1 MAFRELVFTV
11 SEDLAEDLGDALME
25 LGALSISVSD
35 AAADTESE
43 KPLYGEPGL
52 TPDRQAWEQSQVIA
66 LFDEQ
71 GLSAAEISLALTEE
85 GFQINAPSERS
96 VEEQDW
102 VRLTQSQFE
111 PIQVGQRLWVV
122 PSWHD
127 APKDPNAV
135 CLAVD
140 PGLAFGTGSHPTTK
154 LCMQWLEEH
163 PDLASKTLLDYGC
176 GSGILA
182 IAAKRLGCGD
192 ALGIDIDPQAVI
204 SAKDNAERNEVM
216 VDFRLPEEDSAHSQ
230 HDVVVANILANPL
243 QVLAPALCQ
252 RIAPNGHIVLSGI
265 LERQA
270 QDVIATYQPWIQLH
284 VWRECDGW
292 VCLAG
297 QLTSDETSLAS
308 DTQKKTVKPGPDSPK
323 SFDSTDLANSADSSK
338 KNRFLT
344 SFAWISLALL
354 MVVIVLQLL
363 HLGRHAIALQITKAP
378 TGIQEPLFKAFKS
391 IDTSLCKQFACQDMP
406 LRDFSAWAIE
416 LANLKI
422 NPGNNQNASN
432 QTATGILELQ
442 IRNKLPLSITWPH
455 VMLSITDANDAVIS
469 EKLLSPQD
477 WLPEDVVKVTP
488 KGSQALQEVS
498 SNIFLSLPQQAAG
511 FRVRLLYVD
520 DKPTEAP
527 PQ

>member
-35 AAADTESE
+35 AAADTDSE

-71 GLSAAEISLALTEE
+71 GLSAEEISSALTEA
-85 GFQINAPSERS
+85 GFQINTPSERS

-127 APKDPNAV
+127 APEDPNAV

-163 PDLASKTLLDYGC
+163 ADLASKTLLDYGC

-192 ALGIDIDPQAVI
+192 ALGVDIDPQAVI
-204 SAKDNAERNEVM
+204 SAKDNAVRNEVT
-216 VDFRLPEEDSAHSQ
+216 VDFRLPEEDSTHSQ

-270 QDVIATYQPWIQLH
+270 QEVIDTYQPWIKLH

-292 VCLAG
+292 VCLTG
-297 QLTSDETSLAS
+297 QLTSDDTDQISS
-308 DTQKKTVKPGPDSPK
+308 DAQKKTVKISP
-323 SFDSTDLANSADSSK
+323 NSSK
-338 KNRFLT
+338 SLKNKKSLT
-344 SFAWISLALL
+344 SIGWISLVVL

-363 HLGRHAIALQITKAP
+363 HLGRHAIALQLTKAP
-378 TGIQEPLFKAFKS
+378 AGIQEPLFRAFKS
-391 IDTSLCKQFACQDMP
+391 LDSLLCKQFSCQEMP

-422 NPGNNQNASN
+422 NAGNNQNANN
-432 QTATGILELQ
+432 QTTTGILELQ
-442 IRNKLPLSITWPH
+442 VRNKLPLLITWPH
-455 VMLSITDANDAVIS
+455 VLLSITDANDAVIS
-469 EKLLSPQD
+469 EKLLGPKD
-477 WLPEDVVKVTP
+477 WLPADDSKITP
-488 KGSQALQEVS
+488 VGSQALQEVA
-498 SNIFLSLPQQAAG
+498 SNIFLSLPYQAAG

-520 DKPTEAP
+520 DKPTDTSSE
-527 PQ
+527 

>member
-71 GLSAAEISLALTEE
+71 GLSAAEISSTLTEA
-85 GFQINAPSERS
+85 GFQINAPQERS

-127 APKDPNAV
+127 APNDPNAV

-192 ALGIDIDPQAVI
+192 ALGVDIDPQAVI
-204 SAKDNAERNEVM
+204 SAKDNAERNEVT
-216 VDFRLPEEDSAHSQ
+216 VDFRLPEEDSTHSQ

-270 QDVIATYQPWIQLH
+270 QEVIASYEPWIQLH

-292 VCLAG
+292 VCLTG
-297 QLTSDETSLAS
+297 QLTSDQTCQAS
-308 DTQKKTVKPGPDSPK
+308 NTQKKTAKTSENLSK
-323 SFDSTDLANSADSSK
+323 SANSSK
-338 KNRFLT
+338 KNQFLT
-344 SFAWISLALL
+344 SFGWISLAVL

-363 HLGRHAIALQITKAP
+363 HLGRHAIALKITKAP
-378 TGIQEPLFKAFKS
+378 AAIQEPLFKVFKS
-391 IDTSLCKQFACQDMP
+391 IDASLCKQFACQDIP

-422 NPGNNQNASN
+422 NPGNNQ
-432 QTATGILELQ
+432 TTTGILELQ
-442 IRNKLPLSITWPH
+442 IRNKLPLLITWPH
-455 VMLSITDANDAVIS
+455 VLLTITDANDAVIA
-469 EKLLSPQD
+469 EKILSPKD
-477 WLPEDVVKVTP
+477 WLPEDDAKVTS

-520 DKPTEAP
+520 DKPTETSSE
-527 PQ
+527 

>member
-66 LFDEQ
+66 LFDEH
-71 GLSAAEISLALTEE
+71 GLSAEEISLALTEA
-85 GFQINAPSERS
+85 GFQINTPSERS

-163 PDLASKTLLDYGC
+163 PDLANKTLLDYGC

-192 ALGIDIDPQAVI
+192 ALGVDIDPQAVI
-204 SAKDNAERNEVM
+204 SAKDNAKRNEVT
-216 VDFRLPEEDSAHSQ
+216 VDFRLPEEDNSQSQ

-270 QDVIATYQPWIQLH
+270 QEVIATYQPWIKLH

-292 VCLAG
+292 VCLTG
-297 QLTSDETSLAS
+297 QLMSGGIDPTSS
-308 DTQKKTVKPGPDSPK
+308 DIQKKTIKTSPVPVKS
-323 SFDSTDLANSADSSK
+323 SHSSK
-338 KNRFLT
+338 KNKTLN
-344 SFAWISLALL
+344 SIGWISLVILIVA
-354 MVVIVLQLL
+354 IVLQFF
-363 HLGRHAIALQITKAP
+363 HLGRHAIALQLTKTPA
-378 TGIQEPLFKAFKS
+378 GIQEPLFKAFKS
-391 IDTSLCKQFACQDMP
+391 LDSLLCQQFSCQDTP

-422 NPGNNQNASN
+422 NAGNNQN
-432 QTATGILELQ
+432 ATGILELQ
-442 IRNKLPLSITWPH
+442 IRNKLPLMITWPH
-455 VMLSITDANDAVIS
+455 VLLSVTDANDAVIS
-469 EKLLSPQD
+469 EKLLGPKD
-477 WLPEDVVKVTP
+477 WLPVDDVKIIAT
-488 KGSQALQEVS
+488 GSQALQEVS
-498 SNIFLSLPQQAAG
+498 SNVFLSLPQQAAG

-520 DKPTEAP
+520 DKRIDTLSE
-527 PQ
+527 

>member
-35 AAADTESE
+35 AAADTDSE

-52 TPDRQAWEQSQVIA
+52 IPDRQAWEQSQVIA

-71 GLSAAEISLALTEE
+71 GLSAEEISLALTEA
-85 GFQINAPSERS
+85 GFQINPPLSRS

-192 ALGIDIDPQAVI
+192 ALGVDIDPQAVI
-204 SAKDNAERNEVM
+204 SAKDNAVRNEVT
-216 VDFRLPEEDSAHSQ
+216 VEFRLPEEDLVHSQ

-270 QDVIATYQPWIQLH
+270 QEVIDTYQPWIKLH

-292 VCLAG
+292 VCLTG
-297 QLTSDETSLAS
+297 QLMSNDIDQNSS
-308 DTQKKTVKPGPDSPK
+308 DTQKKTIK
-323 SFDSTDLANSADSSK
+323 TSATSAEPLK
-338 KNRFLT
+338 KNKSLT
-344 SFAWISLALL
+344 SLGWISLVVL
-354 MVVIVLQLL
+354 MVVIVLQLF
-363 HLGRHAIALQITKAP
+363 HLGRHAIALQLTKTPA
-378 TGIQEPLFKAFKS
+378 GIQEPLFKAFKS
-391 IDTSLCKQFACQDMP
+391 LDSLLCKQFSCQEMP

-422 NPGNNQNASN
+422 NAGNNQNATN
-432 QTATGILELQ
+432 QTTTGILELQ
-442 IRNKLPLSITWPH
+442 IRNKLPLLITWPH
-455 VMLSITDANDAVIS
+455 VLLSITDANDAVIS
-469 EKLLSPQD
+469 EKLLAPKD
-477 WLPEDVVKVTP
+477 WLPADDAKITLR
-488 KGSQALQEVS
+488 GSQALQEVA
-498 SNIFLSLPQQAAG
+498 SNIFLSLPHQAAG

-520 DKPTEAP
+520 DKPNDTSSE
-527 PQ
+527 

>member
-35 AAADTESE
+35 AAADTDSE

-52 TPDRQAWEQSQVIA
+52 IPDRQAWEQSQVIA
-66 LFDEQ
+66 LFDAQ
-71 GLSAAEISLALTEE
+71 GLSAAEISLALTEA

-163 PDLASKTLLDYGC
+163 SDLASKTLLDYGC

-192 ALGIDIDPQAVI
+192 ALGVDIDPQAVI

-216 VDFRLPEEDSAHSQ
+216 VDFRLPEEDSAQSQ
-230 HDVVVANILANPL
+230 YDIVVANILANPL
-243 QVLAPALCQ
+243 QVLAPALCL

-270 QDVIATYQPWIQLH
+270 QEVIDTYQPWLNLH

-292 VCLAG
+292 VCLTG
-297 QLTSDETSLAS
+297 QLMSAGMDETSA
-308 DTQKKTVKPGPDSPK
+308 DTQKKTIKTK
-323 SFDSTDLANSADSSK
+323 SNPADSSK
-338 KNRFLT
+338 YKKSLT
-344 SFAWISLALL
+344 LIGWIGLVAL
-354 MVVIVLQLL
+354 MVAIVLQLF
-363 HLGRHAIALQITKAP
+363 HLGRHAIALQITKTPVA
-378 TGIQEPLFKAFKS
+378 IQEPLFKAFKS
-391 IDTSLCKQFACQDMP
+391 LDSLLCKQFSCQDIP
-406 LRDFSAWAIE
+406 LRDFSAWSIE

-422 NPGNNQNASN
+422 NAGNIQNSSN

-442 IRNKLPLSITWPH
+442 IRNKLPLLITWPH
-455 VMLSITDANDAVIS
+455 VLLSITDANDAVIS
-469 EKLLSPQD
+469 EKLLRPQD
-477 WLPEDVVKVTP
+477 WLPVDDAKIITT
-488 KGSQALQEVS
+488 GSQALQEVS
-498 SNIFLSLPQQAAG
+498 SNVFLSLPLQAAG

-520 DKPTEAP
+520 DKPKDAP
-527 PQ
+527 SE

>member
-35 AAADTESE
+35 AAADTDSE

-71 GLSAAEISLALTEE
+71 GLSAAEISLALSEA
-85 GFQINAPSERS
+85 GFQINAPQERS

-127 APKDPNAV
+127 APNDPNAV

-192 ALGIDIDPQAVI
+192 ALGVDIDPQAVI
-204 SAKDNAERNEVM
+204 SAKDNAERNEVA
-216 VDFRLPEEDSAHSQ
+216 VDFRLPEEDITHSQ

-270 QDVIATYQPWIQLH
+270 EEVIATYQPWIQLH

-292 VCLAG
+292 VCLTG
-297 QLTSDETSLAS
+297 QLASVETNQAT
-308 DTQKKTVKPGPDSPK
+308 DNQKKTVKTSENLSK
-323 SFDSTDLANSADSSK
+323 SANSSK
-338 KNRFLT
+338 KNQFLT
-344 SFAWISLALL
+344 SFGWISLAVL

-363 HLGRHAIALQITKAP
+363 HLGRHAIALQISKAP
-378 TGIQEPLFKAFKS
+378 AGIQEPLFKAFKS
-391 IDTSLCKQFACQDMP
+391 IDASLCKQFACQDIP

-422 NPGNNQNASN
+422 NPGNNQ
-432 QTATGILELQ
+432 TATGILELQ
-442 IRNKLPLSITWPH
+442 IRNKLPLVITWPH
-455 VMLSITDANDAVIS
+455 VLLSITDANDAVLS

-477 WLPEDVVKVTP
+477 WLPEDDAKVTP
-488 KGSQALQEVS
+488 NGSQGLQEVS
-498 SNIFLSLPQQAAG
+498 SNIFLSLPRQAAG

-520 DKPTEAP
+520 DRPTETP
-527 PQ
+527 SQ

>member
-11 SEDLAEDLGDALME
+11 SEDLAESLGDALME

-35 AAADTESE
+35 AAANTDAE

-66 LFDEQ
+66 LFDEN
-71 GLSAAEISLALTEE
+71 GLSVAEISLALTEE
-85 GFQINAPSERS
+85 GFQVNTPIERS
-96 VEEQDW
+96 VAEQDW
-102 VRLTQSQFE
+102 VRLTQSQFD

-122 PSWHD
+122 PSWHE
-127 APKDPNAV
+127 APKDPQAV

-192 ALGIDIDPQAVI
+192 ALGVDIDPQAVI
-204 SAKDNAERNEVM
+204 SAKDNALRNEVT
-216 VDFRLPEEDSAHSQ
+216 VDFRLPEEDSTHSQ

-270 QDVIATYQPWIQLH
+270 EEVIATYQPWIQLH

-292 VCLAG
+292 VCLTG
-297 QLTSDETSLAS
+297 QLGSNTSENSAS
-308 DTQKKTVKPGPDSPK
+308 SQKKT
-323 SFDSTDLANSADSSK
+323 LAKDDSSDLGASK
-338 KNRFLT
+338 KVRRYWGIFVLAILMAVVFLQIIYLSRQT
-344 SFAWISLALL
+344 L
-354 MVVIVLQLL
+354 
-363 HLGRHAIALQITKAP
+363 ALQIAKMPPSIQAIATKAF
-378 TGIQEPLFKAFKS
+378 TS
-391 IDTSLCKQFACQDMP
+391 IDNVLCQYLTCKEFP

-416 LANLKI
+416 LAHLKI
-422 NPGNNQNASN
+422 NPPQARSS
-432 QTATGILELQ
+432 QVTGVLELQ
-442 IRNKLPLSITWPH
+442 IRNKWSALVAWPN
-455 VMLSITDANDAVIS
+455 LLLTITDANDQVLA
-469 EKLLSPQD
+469 EKLLHPKD
-477 WLPEDVVKVTP
+477 WLPQNQEGIDLE
-488 KGSQALQEVS
+488 KGSQGPAEVA
-498 SNIFLSLPQQAAG
+498 SNVFMNLPDASAG
-511 FRVRLLYVD
+511 FRLRVLYAIPSEVQN
-520 DKPTEAP
+520 PTSN
-527 PQ
+527 Q

>member
-1 MAFRELVFTV
+1 MSFRELVFTV

-71 GLSAAEISLALTEE
+71 GLSAEEISLALTEA

-127 APKDPNAV
+127 APNDPNAV

-192 ALGIDIDPQAVI
+192 ALGVDIDPQAVI
-204 SAKDNAERNEVM
+204 SAKDNAQRNEVM
-216 VDFRLPEEDSAHSQ
+216 VDFRLPEEDSTHSQ

-270 QDVIATYQPWIQLH
+270 QEVIATYQPWIQLH

-292 VCLAG
+292 VCLTG
-297 QLTSDETSLAS
+297 QLTSEETSQAS
-308 DTQKKTVKPGPDSPK
+308 DTQKKTVKTSPNP
-323 SFDSTDLANSADSSK
+323 TDSSNNK
-338 KNRFLT
+338 KSLT
-344 SFAWISLALL
+344 LIGWISLVVL
-354 MVVIVLQLL
+354 MVLIVLQLF
-363 HLGRHAIALQITKAP
+363 HLGRHAIALQITKTPA
-378 TGIQEPLFKAFKS
+378 GIQEPLFKAFKS
-391 IDTSLCKQFACQDMP
+391 LDTSLCKQFACQDIP

-422 NPGNNQNASN
+422 NPGNN

-455 VMLSITDANDAVIS
+455 VLLSITDANDAVIS
-469 EKLLSPQD
+469 EKLLNPQD
-477 WLPEDVVKVTP
+477 WLPEDVAKVTP

-520 DKPTEAP
+520 DKPTETP
-527 PQ
+527 PE

>member
-35 AAADTESE
+35 AAADTDSE

-71 GLSAAEISLALTEE
+71 GLSAEEISLTLTEA
-85 GFQINAPSERS
+85 GFQINTPSERS

-127 APKDPNAV
+127 APEDPNAV

-192 ALGIDIDPQAVI
+192 ALGVDIDPQAVI
-204 SAKDNAERNEVM
+204 SAKDNAERNEVT
-216 VDFRLPEEDSAHSQ
+216 VDFRLPEEDSTHTQ

-270 QDVIATYQPWIQLH
+270 QDVIDTYQPWIKLH

-292 VCLAG
+292 VCLTG
-297 QLTSDETSLAS
+297 QLMSDDTNQTSS
-308 DTQKKTVKPGPDSPK
+308 DTQKKTIKTS
-323 SFDSTDLANSADSSK
+323 ANSVKSLK
-338 KNRFLT
+338 KNKSLT
-344 SFAWISLALL
+344 SLGWISLVVL

-363 HLGRHAIALQITKAP
+363 HLGRHAIALQLTKTPA
-378 TGIQEPLFKAFKS
+378 GIQEPLFKAFKS
-391 IDTSLCKQFACQDMP
+391 LDSLLCKQFSCQEMP
-406 LRDFSAWAIE
+406 LRDFSAWSIE

-422 NPGNNQNASN
+422 NAGNNQNASN

-442 IRNKLPLSITWPH
+442 IRNKLPLLITWPH

-469 EKLLSPQD
+469 EKLLRPQD
-477 WLPEDVVKVTP
+477 WLPEDDAKVTP
-488 KGSQALQEVS
+488 NGSQALQEVS

-520 DKPTEAP
+520 DKPSDTPSE
-527 PQ
+527 

>member
-71 GLSAAEISLALTEE
+71 GLSAAEISLALTEA

-127 APKDPNAV
+127 APNDPNAV

-192 ALGIDIDPQAVI
+192 ALGVDIDPQAVI
-204 SAKDNAERNEVM
+204 SAKDNAKRNQVM
-216 VDFRLPEEDSAHSQ
+216 VDFKLPEEDSAHSQ

-270 QDVIATYQPWIQLH
+270 EEVIATYQPWIQLH

-292 VCLAG
+292 VCLTG
-297 QLTSDETSLAS
+297 QLTSDQLDQTSS
-308 DTQKKTVKPGPDSPK
+308 DTQKKTIGTSP
-323 SFDSTDLANSADSSK
+323 SSADSASSADPSK
-338 KNRFLT
+338 KKKSLN
-344 SFAWISLALL
+344 SIGWISLVVL
-354 MVVIVLQLL
+354 MVVIVLQLF
-363 HLGRHAIALQITKAP
+363 HLGRHAIALQISKTPA
-378 TGIQEPLFKAFKS
+378 GIQEPLFKAFKS
-391 IDTSLCKQFACQDMP
+391 LDSLLCKQLSCQDIP

-422 NPGNNQNASN
+422 NAGNNQNAAN
-432 QTATGILELQ
+432 QTTTGMLELQ
-442 IRNKLPLSITWPH
+442 IRNKSPLLITWPH
-455 VMLSITDANDAVIS
+455 VLLSITDANDAVIS

-477 WLPEDVVKVTP
+477 WLPADDAKVTP
-488 KGSQALQEVS
+488 NGSQALQEVS

-520 DKPTEAP
+520 KKPTNTPSE
-527 PQ
+527 

>member
-35 AAADTESE
+35 AAADTDSE

-71 GLSAAEISLALTEE
+71 GLSAEEISLALTEA
-85 GFQINAPSERS
+85 GFQIDLPSERS

-127 APKDPNAV
+127 APEDPNAV

-192 ALGIDIDPQAVI
+192 ALGVDIDPQAVI
-204 SAKDNAERNEVM
+204 SAKDNAERNEVI
-216 VDFRLPEEDSAHSQ
+216 VDFRLPEEDSTHSQ

-270 QDVIATYQPWIQLH
+270 QDVIDTYQPWIKLH

-292 VCLAG
+292 VCLTG
-297 QLTSDETSLAS
+297 QLMSDDIDQISS
-308 DTQKKTVKPGPDSPK
+308 DTQKKTIKISPSSPK
-323 SFDSTDLANSADSSK
+323 SLKNKKVLASIGWSS
-338 KNRFLT
+338 LVV
-344 SFAWISLALL
+344 L
-354 MVVIVLQLL
+354 MVVIFLQLF
-363 HLGRHAIALQITKAP
+363 HLGRHAIALQITKTPA
-378 TGIQEPLFKAFKS
+378 GIQEPLFKAYKS
-391 IDTSLCKQFACQDMP
+391 LDSLLCKQFSCQDIP
-406 LRDFSAWAIE
+406 LRDFSAWSIE

-422 NPGNNQNASN
+422 NAGNNQNSNSQNTSN

-442 IRNKLPLSITWPH
+442 IRNKLPLLITWPH
-455 VMLSITDANDAVIS
+455 VLLSITDANDAVIS
-469 EKLLSPQD
+469 EKLLRPKD
-477 WLPEDVVKVTP
+477 WLPADDSKITP
-488 KGSQALQEVS
+488 AGSQALQEVS
-498 SNIFLSLPQQAAG
+498 SNIFLSLPHQAAG

-520 DKPTEAP
+520 ERPTDSPSE
-527 PQ
+527 

>member
-11 SEDLAEDLGDALME
+11 SEDLAENLGDALME

-35 AAADTESE
+35 AAADTEAE

-66 LFDEQ
+66 LFDEE
-71 GLSAAEISLALTEE
+71 GLTAAEISLALTEE
-85 GFQINAPSERS
+85 GFQVNAPTERS

-102 VRLTQSQFE
+102 VRLTQSQFD

-122 PSWHD
+122 PSWHE
-127 APKDPNAV
+127 APNDPNAV

-163 PDLASKTLLDYGC
+163 PDLGSKTLLDYGC

-192 ALGIDIDPQAVI
+192 ALGVDIDPQAVI
-204 SAKDNAERNEVM
+204 SAKDNAVRNEVI
-216 VDFRLPEEDSAHSQ
+216 VDFRLPEEDTVNSQ

-252 RIAPNGHIVLSGI
+252 RIAPHGHIVLSGI

-270 QDVIATYQPWIQLH
+270 QEVIDTYQPWINLH

-292 VCLAG
+292 VCLTG
-297 QLTSDETSLAS
+297 QLN
-308 DTQKKTVKPGPDSPK
+308 DTQSEAQKKTLKTTKAVDTQPK
-323 SFDSTDLANSADSSK
+323 KSRVLTVFCLVLLSLLVLAQLFYLS
-338 KNRFLT
+338 RHG
-344 SFAWISLALL
+344 LAL
-354 MVVIVLQLL
+354 QLAKL
-363 HLGRHAIALQITKAP
+363 PP
-378 TGIQEPLFKAFKS
+378 TLQEPSLKVFQK
-391 IDTSLCKQFACQDMP
+391 IDGWLCQHLPCENIA

-422 NPGNNQNASN
+422 NPPA
-432 QTATGILELQ
+432 TAGSSVTGILELQ
-442 IRNKLPLSITWPH
+442 IRNKLNAYVAWPH
-455 VMLSITDANDAVIS
+455 ILLSITDANDAVVT
-469 EKLLSPQD
+469 EKLLGPKD
-477 WLPEDVVKVTP
+477 WLPEDDSSVDP
-488 KGSQALQEVS
+488 KGSRGPAEVA
-498 SNIFLSLPQQAAG
+498 SNVLMSLPTTAAG
-511 FRVRLLYVD
+511 FRVRLLYVSD
-520 DKPTEAP
+520 NP
-527 PQ
+527 PQINNEESKESSPQQTPSSTKE

>member
-71 GLSAAEISLALTEE
+71 GLSATEISSTLTEA
-85 GFQINAPSERS
+85 GFQVSAPLERS

-111 PIQVGQRLWVV
+111 PIQVGQRLWIV

-127 APKDPNAV
+127 APNDPNAV

-163 PDLASKTLLDYGC
+163 PDLARKTLLDYGC

-182 IAAKRLGCGD
+182 IAAKRLGCGE
-192 ALGIDIDPQAVI
+192 ALGVDIDPQAVI
-204 SAKDNAERNEVM
+204 SAKDNAKRNEVT
-216 VDFRLPEEDSAHSQ
+216 VDFRLPEEDSTHSQ

-270 QDVIATYQPWIQLH
+270 EEVIATYQPWIQLH

-292 VCLAG
+292 VCLTG
-297 QLTSDETSLAS
+297 QLTSDQTSQAS
-308 DTQKKTVKPGPDSPK
+308 DTQKKTAKTSENLSK
-323 SFDSTDLANSADSSK
+323 SGNSSK
-338 KNRFLT
+338 KNQFLT
-344 SFAWISLALL
+344 SFGWVSLAAL

-363 HLGRHAIALQITKAP
+363 HLGRHAIALQISKAP
-378 TGIQEPLFKAFKS
+378 AGIQEPLFKAFKS
-391 IDTSLCKQFACQDMP
+391 IDASLCKQFACQDIP

-422 NPGNNQNASN
+422 NPGNNQ
-432 QTATGILELQ
+432 TATGILELQ
-442 IRNKLPLSITWPH
+442 IRNKLPLVITWPH

-477 WLPEDVVKVTP
+477 WLPEDNAKITP

-498 SNIFLSLPQQAAG
+498 SNVFLSLPQQAAG

-520 DKPTEAP
+520 DRPTETSS
-527 PQ
+527 Q

>member
-71 GLSAAEISLALTEE
+71 GLSATEISSTLTEA
-85 GFQINAPSERS
+85 GFQVSVPLERS

-127 APKDPNAV
+127 APNDPNAV

-192 ALGIDIDPQAVI
+192 ALGVDIDPQAVI
-204 SAKDNAERNEVM
+204 SAKDNAQRNEVT
-216 VDFRLPEEDSAHSQ
+216 VDFRLPEEDSTHSQ

-270 QDVIATYQPWIQLH
+270 EEVIATYQPWIQLH

-292 VCLAG
+292 VCLTG
-297 QLTSDETSLAS
+297 QLTSDQTSQAS
-308 DTQKKTVKPGPDSPK
+308 DTQKKTAKISENLSK
-323 SFDSTDLANSADSSK
+323 SANPSK
-338 KNRFLT
+338 KNQFLT
-344 SFAWISLALL
+344 SFGWVSLAVL

-363 HLGRHAIALQITKAP
+363 HLGRHAIALQISKAP
-378 TGIQEPLFKAFKS
+378 ASIQEPLFKAFKS
-391 IDTSLCKQFACQDMP
+391 IDASLCKQFACQDIP

-422 NPGNNQNASN
+422 NPGNNQ
-432 QTATGILELQ
+432 TANGILELQ
-442 IRNKLPLSITWPH
+442 IRNKLPLAITWPH
-455 VMLSITDANDAVIS
+455 VMLTITDANDAVIS

-477 WLPEDVVKVTP
+477 WLPEDDSKITP

-498 SNIFLSLPQQAAG
+498 SNVFLSLPQQAAG

-520 DKPTEAP
+520 DRPMEIP
-527 PQ
+527 SQ